1 VTSAAGRVASAP
13 APPRR
18 VWVLACLAC
27 AMAFAFLLAG
37 APAALAAEDEPD
49 PGGLLE
55 NEDVVPGDDVGPHPT
70 GRYIIA
76 TEYNRGSG
84 LGRLDPDNFVPAL
97 WGSLTEF
104 FFMLNRWVVHVG
116 LWLTEEPFTFDLV
129 RRLTAPAVTLSRRM
143 EATFIGPLRLNDFA
157 LFLAIAWSGYHL
169 FRRRFGLGLGE
180 LAVSLLVAVFGA
192 MLVAN
197 PAWLMRSLVPQAI
210 GLSTEVIVLAT
221 GDTAGAAATTEDG
234 EPNYDR
240 AVRPLTRGLHKALIE
255 QPYDL
260 IAWGALLEGECATKR
275 DEILSNEDMNPGSEE
290 ARNHMRGG
298 ASGTARD
305 LIPRRV
311 PRAIRDRIADQLPSG
326 PCVAHAEFHGLYTAD
341 RVGMA
346 AITFF
351 VTLLVVVMLGL
362 VAIGVVAAQI
372 IVAAHLVLVPLL
384 VAVGT
389 VPGTGRQ
396 LLLKG
401 GSNVLQALAVIV
413 ALSWLLAML
422 LVVITTILEFEQE
435 ASLIGSYFMLL
446 VAVAMIFRARKRLV
460 TSVQMMSV
468 RVAERLQTRDA
479 HGRPTGV
486 ASRGGPVMG
495 LEGTYVAQRTWRPAA
510 TSREEY
516 YRTVRR
522 EVEDLLE

>member
-1 VTSAAGRVASAP
+1 MTSAAGGAADGPVRRLRV
-13 APPRR
+13 RL
-18 VWVLACLAC
+18 LAGVAC
-27 AMAFAFLLAG
+27 AMAFAVLLAG
-37 APAALAAEDEPD
+37 APEALAAEDEPQ
-49 PGGLLE
+49 PGALLE

-104 FFMLNRWVVHVG
+104 FFMLNRWIVHVG
-116 LWLTEEPFTFDLV
+116 LWLIEEPFAFDLV
-129 RRLTAPAVTLSRRM
+129 QRLTEPAVTLSRRM
-143 EATFIGPLRLNDFA
+143 EATFIGPLGLNDFA

-221 GDTAGAAATTEDG
+221 GETRDSGPRTADG
-234 EPNYDR
+234 GINYDR
-240 AVRPLTRGLHKALIE
+240 AVRPLTRGLHTALIE

-275 DEILSNEDMNPGSEE
+275 DEILGNEDMDPGSEA

-298 ASGTARD
+298 VAGTAGRY
-305 LIPRRV
+305 IPRRI
-311 PRAIRDRIADQLPSG
+311 PRAIRDRITNGLPGG
-326 PCVAHAEFHGLYTAD
+326 PCVAHAEFHGSYTAD

-346 AITFF
+346 AITFL

-362 VAIGVVAAQI
+362 VAVGVIAAQI
-372 IVAAHLVLVPLL
+372 IVAAHLVLVPLF

-396 LLLKG
+396 FLLKG

-422 LVVITTILEFEQE
+422 LLVITTILEFEEE

-446 VAVAMIFRARKRLV
+446 VAVAIIFRARKRLV

-468 RVAERLQTRDA
+468 RVAERLRTRDA
-479 HGRPTGV
+479 HGRPIGL

-495 LEGTYVAQRTWRPAA
+495 LEGTYVAHRMRRPRA

-516 YRTVRR
+516 YRTVRS